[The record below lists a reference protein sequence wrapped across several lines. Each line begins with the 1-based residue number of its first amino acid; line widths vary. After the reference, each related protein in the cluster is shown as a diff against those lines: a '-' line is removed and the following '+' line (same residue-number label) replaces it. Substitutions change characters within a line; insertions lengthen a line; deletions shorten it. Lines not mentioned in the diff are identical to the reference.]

1 MPQLHLPKLRTR
13 GAVLLLCLCAAIPLA
28 AVAHEGA
35 TGIVKERMMAM
46 EGVGKAMK
54 EIKAMLRGQVA
65 YDGQSLAVLARR
77 IRDQSGM
84 ALTRL
89 FPEDSLRHPSKASAE
104 IWQRWE
110 LFERMARDLGSSAE
124 ALAVAAEESD
134 DKAQPGSASEKDS
147 KQSAMASTDDA
158 GSPAMELPMAEFA
171 GLARSCAAC
180 HREFR
185 IKD

>member
-1 MPQLHLPKLRTR
+1 MPEPYRPRLSTL
-13 GAVLLLCLCAAIPLA
+13 AAILLLCLCAFIPLA
-28 AVAHEGA
+28 TVAHEGA

-77 IRDQSGM
+77 IRDQSGSS
-84 ALTRL
+84 LTRL
-89 FPEDSLRHPSKASAE
+89 FPEHSLRHPSKASPE
-104 IWQRWE
+104 VWRRWE
-110 LFERMARDLGSSAE
+110 LFETLARDLGSSAE
-124 ALAVAAEESD
+124 ALAVAAEQSD
-134 DKAQPGSASEKDS
+134 GQAPPSSVPGQSSELQAMTSA
-147 KQSAMASTDDA
+147 DDA
-158 GSPAMELPMAEFA
+158 GSPAVDLPMAEFA

>member
-1 MPQLHLPKLRTR
+1 MLQPHLLKLFPRI
-13 GAVLLLCLCAAIPLA
+13 ALPLLCLCVVVPLA
-28 AVAHEGA
+28 TGAHEGA

-65 YDGQSLAVLARR
+65 YDGQGLAVLARR
-77 IRDQSGM
+77 IRDHSGA

-89 FPEDSLRHPSKASAE
+89 FPEDSLRHPSKASPQV
-104 IWQRWE
+104 WQRWE
-110 LFERMARDLGSSAE
+110 LFETLARDLGTSAE
-124 ALAVAAEESD
+124 ALAVAAEESAA
-134 DKAQPGSASEKDS
+134 KARPSHVPETSTQ
-147 KQSAMASTDDA
+147 QQAMASADDA
-158 GSPAMELPMAEFA
+158 GAPAVELPMAEFE
-171 GLARSCAAC
+171 GLVRSCAAC